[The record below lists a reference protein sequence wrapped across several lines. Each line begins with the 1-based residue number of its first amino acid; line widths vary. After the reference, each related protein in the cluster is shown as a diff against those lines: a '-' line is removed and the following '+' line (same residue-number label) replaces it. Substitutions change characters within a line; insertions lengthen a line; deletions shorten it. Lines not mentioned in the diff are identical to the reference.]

1 MPSVPGVVMVGG
13 ALDDAKAD
21 ETVARLLAEATEA
34 ADHRRDHVTV
44 HLTNV
49 TGSVAAALAL
59 HDVIRQLAVPVHTVG
74 AGLLDTAGAIVLT
87 AGTPGHR
94 RLLPSARIHLRQPDE
109 PSTPDLALE
118 AAAKEVA
125 FLRERAE
132 EVLATRLHPP
142 RMLDAATAAEAGI
155 VDLTT

>member
-1 MPSVPGVVMVGG
+1 MVGG
-13 ALDDAKAD
+13 VLDDAKAD
-21 ETVARLLAEATEA
+21 EAVARLLAEASDA
-34 ADHRRDHVTV
+34 AAAGRDHVTV

-59 HDVIRQLAVPVHTVG
+59 HDVVRQLAVAVHTVG

-87 AGTPGHR
+87 AGTPGRR
-94 RLLPSARIHLRQPDE
+94 RLLPIGRIHLRQPGE

-118 AAAKEVA
+118 AAAAEVA

-132 EVLATRLHPP
+132 DVLGTPLHPP
-142 RMLDAATAAEAGI
+142 RMLDATAAAEAGI
-155 VDLTT
+155 VDTP